1 MSNIAHTKNMDEVVN
16 WYKNNKPLYEAL
28 AKKVESII
36 KDVLDQNGLTYYLIT
51 SRSKDLDSFANKAKK
66 DKYADPKN
74 EIKDLAGIRV
84 ITFVRSEVEACKNAI
99 KPLFKLDNN
108 HSIDKG
114 KALGI
119 DKVGYRSVHFV
130 AELTEDRLQLPDF
143 KPFEGM
149 CFEIQIRTILEHAW
163 ADISHD
169 RSYKFSGV
177 LPPDNDIERRFSLA
191 AAALELVDREFDS
204 LASEIENY
212 RESVKQHTNKGHLDI
227 ALNTASLS
235 GYLTQ
240 KFNTLINNNIIKPD
254 YNKGEETII
263 NELKLF
269 GIHSLSDLD
278 ELIGNNTDR
287 FDFESNFIGL
297 LRNIMILNNA
307 EKYFAHVWDGKWN
320 YMDSD
325 EYFLFKNNGV
335 DIDSIVQKYKIS
347 TYFSDEFDEFD
358 DID

>member
-1 MSNIAHTKNMDEVVN
+1 MSNTTQTKNMDEIVN

-28 AKKVESII
+28 AKKVENII
-36 KDVLDQNGLTYYLIT
+36 KDVLDQNELTYYLIT

-66 DKYADPKN
+66 EKYADPKN

-114 KALGI
+114 KALGN

-143 KPFEGM
+143 KPFEGL

-227 ALNTASLS
+227 PLNTASLNE
-235 GYLTQ
+235 YLSQ
-240 KFNTLINNNIIKPD
+240 KFATSITNQIIEPSF
-254 YNKGEETII
+254 NKLEEEII
-263 NELKLF
+263 NELHSF
-269 GIHSLSDLD
+269 GIYSLSDLD
-278 ELIGNNTDR
+278 KLIGDNTNK
-287 FDFESNFIGL
+287 FNVNTNFIGL
-297 LRNIMILNNA
+297 LRNIMILNDA
-307 EKYFAHVWDGKWN
+307 EKYFTDAWDCKWDFIDGDDCTFFMENGLDITSIAH
-320 YMDSD
+320 
-325 EYFLFKNNGV
+325 
-335 DIDSIVQKYKIS
+335 KYKIS
-347 TYFSDEFDEFD
+347 TRFDIEFD
-358 DID
+358 DYE